1 MCTML
6 TCLRNCMLACRAYKR
21 IAVAAAADH
30 ITLGKPD
37 TRLACR
43 LLELVA
49 REKAPAVRDVLY
61 SAKALSGLR
70 EFLEAAPDGDRLW
83 AVYLVSAMLREVR
96 SAALLVALIVDLQI
110 KKPLATS
117 DVTVVSQSS
126 SNTH

>member
-1 MCTML
+1 ML
-6 TCLRNCMLACRAYKR
+6 SCRAYKHIPY
-21 IAVAAAADH
+21 IATAAADC
-30 ITLGKPD
+30 ITTYTTLQLGKPD

-96 SAALLVALIVDLQI
+96 SAACGQTVLYILQYTLLEDGC
-110 KKPLATS
+110 
-117 DVTVVSQSS
+117 VVCSRAASQQ
-126 SNTH
+126 